1 MKFISTDIRDV
12 LILEPRVFGDER
24 GYFLETYRRE
34 YFEEQGI
41 DIDFVQDNTSLS
53 QKGTIRGL
61 HYQKGTDAQAKLMRV
76 SRGAILDIA
85 VDIRQESDTFG
96 LHVAVEL
103 SEENHRQLYIPE
115 GFAHGFAVLT
125 GEAVIHYKCNR
136 YYHPE
141 AEHGIRWNDPDL
153 KIDWKV
159 SDPIVS
165 KKDQNQPYFRDLNS
179 GDLF

>member
-1 MKFISTDIRDV
+1 MKFISTDIRDL
-12 LILEPRVFGDER
+12 LILEPTVFGDER

-34 YFEEQGI
+34 YFEDQGI
-41 DIDFVQDNTSLS
+41 DVEFIQDNTSLS

-61 HYQKGTDAQAKLMRV
+61 HYQKRKHAQAKLMRV

-96 LHVAVEL
+96 RHVAVEL

-125 GEAVIHYKCNR
+125 TEAVIHYKCNR
-136 YYHPE
+136 YYYPE
-141 AEHGIRWNDPDL
+141 AEHGIRWDDPDL
-153 KIDWKV
+153 KIDWRV

-165 KKDQNQPYFRDLNS
+165 DKDLNQPYFCDLNS